1 MTASYN
7 LKFLDQEHSDVNFLK
22 RDDIGLVI
30 SRALSET
37 YLT

>member
-1 MTASYN
+1 M
-7 LKFLDQEHSDVNFLK
+7 KFLEHEHKDVAYLK

-37 YLT
+37 Y